1 MEKSSPTIKNKKMN
15 YNQPQLLSRQN
26 NFNQNDIKIN
36 MITME
41 NIKS

>member
-15 YNQPQLLSRQN
+15 YYQTQLLSRQN